1 MRYEWLLDETSD
13 EPPCGPNLELIDPEY
28 FNYILTAESLLPTSF
43 FSFDRTTIDL
53 KSETAKLGDYLK
65 QCRDLRLLC
74 LEAKFRILFSQPAG
88 FFECI
93 LAMNDL
99 LQSRWEEV
107 YPLGED
113 GDFFLRSGAVGILE
127 DLKTVILPLEY
138 AVLATD
144 RRHGPVTY
152 RALRVARGDVAAR
165 EGEALLDASTIVE
178 VLGSD
183 DHSEEIT
190 KFHDLAGRSIKAL
203 TAIVNVFN
211 EKAGYDQSPNFDG
224 LKEAIKGVHDL
235 LTQARPDL
243 AQSDEDE
250 DDDAEEQSE
259 GGEDGTSS
267 DSSADTTDT
276 KFISQTIVIAGVEIK
291 QKSQAKAALLA
302 AATYFANHE
311 PSNPAL
317 IIVHQA
323 HSLVGKSFVEAMQ
336 ILVPG
341 SVEGARLQVLAEKEL
356 MLSIDQMRSLS
367 SEALQLLQLTN
378 ATEDLNVQDNH
389 EFSATIRPEAIALIK
404 GVEQFYRVNEPSS
417 PIPMLLAKARKYL
430 DMSFELILADMI
442 PEKEVE

>member
-13 EPPCGPNLELIDPEY
+13 EPPCGPNLELTDPEY

-43 FSFDRTTIDL
+43 FSFDRATIDL

-152 RALRVARGDVAAR
+152 RALRVAHGDVAAR

-203 TAIVNVFN
+203 AAIVNVFN

-224 LKEAIKGVHDL
+224 LTEAIRGVHDL

-243 AQSDEDE
+243 AQSDEAE

-259 GGEDGTSS
+259 GSENGISS

-291 QKSQAKAALLA
+291 QKNQAKAALLA

-378 ATEDLNVQDNH
+378 PTEDLNVQDNH